1 LLCIKED
8 CYTEVTSQL
17 ENSSWHKFFTNG
29 TGNYVYVIYDDIY
42 IEDGVTHLS
51 SVIEQNLEA
60 QIKVYVFAKG
70 PYP

>member
-1 LLCIKED
+1 
-8 CYTEVTSQL
+8 
-17 ENSSWHKFFTNG
+17 
-29 TGNYVYVIYDDIY
+29 VIYDDIY

-51 SVIEQNLEA
+51 SVIEENLEA